1 MKSYKTKFKSIFA
14 AATVALLFSATSC
27 MKDLEQ
33 TPTVNVTSETIY
45 SNFANYP
52 LALAKLYGG
61 FAHGGQEGGGG
72 NPDITGIDGNFS
84 QYTRQ
89 LFTLQVLPTDEAV
102 IAWNDGTLQTIHKM
116 SWDSS
121 NEFIGAFYYRI
132 YTEIAF
138 CNDFIRNTTDAK
150 LAQNNIT
157 GDNLVQAKYMRTE
170 ARFLRALSYYYAL
183 DMFGNVPFATEDNM
197 PIGSTQAPPRITR
210 ADLYKYVES
219 ELLACATDL
228 KDPKTAG
235 YGRADKAAAWSVL
248 ARLYLNAG
256 VYTGTTQYAKV
267 IEYCNKVINAG
278 YALQNKVIQVPDP
291 NNPGETISKDI
302 SYQSLFLADNDK
314 NNTEVIFPI
323 VFDGIKAQTYGGTT
337 YLVHAAVGGTM
348 PAAEFG
354 INGGWSGLRT
364 TKAYVGLFGGA
375 GTNDVRG
382 SFYTDKQ
389 TLEIDDLGNFSNGY
403 AFIKYKNMTSNG
415 VEGSDGPTQGSGNYV
430 DTDIPLFRLA
440 DIYLMYAEA
449 NLRGGG
455 GDAGTA
461 LGYVNALRARA
472 KANPITSMNL
482 NFILDERGRELGW
495 EMTRR
500 TDLIRFGKFT
510 TASYLWPWKGGVK
523 GGQAVEDFRN
533 LYPIPAKDLVANPN
547 LVQNPGY

>member
-1 MKSYKTKFKSIFA
+1 MKSYKIKFRTLIA
-14 AATVALLFSATSC
+14 AASFATLLSATSC

-33 TPTVNVTSETIY
+33 TPIVDVTADNIY

-52 LALAKLYGG
+52 NALAKLYGG

-72 NPDITGIDGNFS
+72 NPDINGIDGNFS

-89 LFTLQVLPTDEAV
+89 LFVLQVLPTDEAV
-102 IAWNDGTLQTIHKM
+102 VAWNDGTLQTIHKM

-121 NEFIGAFYYRI
+121 NEFVGAFYYRI
-132 YTEIAF
+132 FTEIAF
-138 CNDFIRNTTDAK
+138 CNDFIRNTSDEK
-150 LAQNNIT
+150 LAAHNIS
-157 GDNLVQAKYMRTE
+157 GNDLVEAKHMRAE
-170 ARFLRALSYYYAL
+170 ARYLRALAYYHAL
-183 DMFGNVPFATEDNM
+183 DLFGNVPFPTEENM
-197 PIGSTQAPPRITR
+197 PIGSTTPPPRITR
-210 ADLYKYVES
+210 PELYKFVEA
-219 ELLACATDL
+219 ELLACSNDL
-228 KDPKTAG
+228 KTARTAG
-235 YGRADKAAAWSVL
+235 YGRADKAAAWSLL

-267 IEYCNKVINAG
+267 IEYTD
-278 YALQNKVIQVPDP
+278 KVIQAGYGLKAKYED
-291 NNPGETISKDI
+291 
-302 SYQSLFLADNDK
+302 LFLADNDQ
-314 NNTEVIFPI
+314 NNPEMIFPI

-348 PAAEFG
+348 KASDFG

-375 GTNDVRG
+375 NTNDKRG
-382 SFYTDKQ
+382 NFYTEKQ
-389 TLEIDDLGNFSNGY
+389 TLEIEDLGNFSNGY
-403 AFIKYKNMTSNG
+403 PFIKFKNLTSKGEPG
-415 VEGSDGPTQGSGNYV
+415 VDKAGNFV
-430 DTDIPLFRLA
+430 DTDLPMFRLA

-461 LGYVNALRARA
+461 LGYVNKIRTRAG
-472 KANPITSMNL
+472 ANPVTSINL

-500 TDLIRFGKFT
+500 TDLIRYAKFT

-523 GGQAVEDFRN
+523 DGQAVEDYRN
-533 LYPIPAKDLVANPN
+533 LYPIPAKDIIANHN
-547 LVQNPGY
+547 LFQNEGY